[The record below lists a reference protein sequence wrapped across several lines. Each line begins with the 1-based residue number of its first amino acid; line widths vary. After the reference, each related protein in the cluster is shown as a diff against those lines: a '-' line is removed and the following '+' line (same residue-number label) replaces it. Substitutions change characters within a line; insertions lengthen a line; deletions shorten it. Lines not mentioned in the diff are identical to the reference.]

1 MSDRFRAAARA
12 YFVYGVIY
20 WVGGAYLASRGVG
33 VRGGDGTVWAGV
45 AWVVVGLVLVLLIP
59 FLLRS
64 PRAWFERW
72 ILSRRDFA
80 RILTLFMALRAFQVG
95 KIALRPE
102 SPSVALPWGGAV
114 TFQTG
119 AAVFFVVTVVA
130 MVFVARAAWQ
140 CEPRPADGR
149 AERGGAS

>member
-1 MSDRFRAAARA
+1 MSGDDRFRTAAWA

-33 VRGGDGTVWAGV
+33 VRGGEGFVWSGV
-45 AWVVVGLVLVLLIP
+45 LWVVVGLVLVLLIP
-59 FLLRS
+59 YLLRR

-80 RILTLFMALRAFQVG
+80 RILALFMAFRAFQVG
-95 KIALRPE
+95 RIALRPE
-102 SPSVALPWGGAV
+102 SPSVALPWFGAV
-114 TFQTG
+114 SFRTG

-130 MVFVARAAWQ
+130 LVFVARAAWQ
-140 CEPRPADGR
+140 RE
-149 AERGGAS
+149 AST